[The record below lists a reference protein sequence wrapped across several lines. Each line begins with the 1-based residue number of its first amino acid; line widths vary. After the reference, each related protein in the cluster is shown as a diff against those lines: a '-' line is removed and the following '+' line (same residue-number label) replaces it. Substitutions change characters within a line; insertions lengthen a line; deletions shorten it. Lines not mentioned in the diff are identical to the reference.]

1 MIASLMVLSEVGLMV
16 APIIAGAGIVGLAV
30 GFGGQYLIRDII
42 SGLFIIMENQYRVGD
57 VVNFDGTGGV
67 VEDISIRMTTLRDLD
82 GTIHHVPHGEI
93 KKVANLSKRFSR
105 VNLDVGVAYDSDIE
119 LVIKVVNETG
129 KALAADPEW
138 KDRIIEA
145 PQFLRVNDFADSAV
159 VIKILGET
167 QPIDQWAV
175 TGELRKRI
183 KIAFDEAGIEF
194 PFPQMVVHQ
203 AK

>member
-1 MIASLMVLSEVGLMV
+1 MMEILNIPRKILINVFSRFTSESWESFLS
-16 APIIAGAGIVGLAV
+16 
-30 GFGGQYLIRDII
+30 
-42 SGLFIIMENQYRVGD
+42 
-57 VVNFDGTGGV
+57 
-67 VEDISIRMTTLRDLD
+67 
-82 GTIHHVPHGEI
+82 GTIAILIAREVTFF
-93 KKVANLSKRFSR
+93 KTRLR
-105 VNLDVGVAYDSDIE
+105 
-119 LVIKVVNETG
+119 T
-129 KALAADPEW
+129 KAPTRIS
-138 KDRIIEA
+138 RIIEA